1 MSNRHYFRDPLPL
14 NGDFIPA
21 VYWPTGQPTPDPNRR
36 DSAFSRPT
44 IAEAAARRPR
54 WGYNTTTKVLTSRYL
69 TALDA
74 REINE
79 TLQDVWTR
87 HGENSVSSIVLHMHP
102 DWCQNHAGV
111 LRAYQYERCIALE
124 SSGVEDMAFVTYKPR
139 LWKRESTE

>member
-1 MSNRHYFRDPLPL
+1 MSRHYYRDPLPL

-21 VYWPTGQPTPDPNRR
+21 TYWPVGQPKPDISLQR
-36 DSAFSRPT
+36 DNAFSRPT

-54 WGYNTTTKVLTSRYL
+54 WSYNTTTKVLTSRYL

-102 DWCQNHAGV
+102 TWCQGHAGV
-111 LRAYQYERCIALE
+111 LRVYGYERCIALE
-124 SSGVEDMAFVTYKPR
+124 SSGVEEMVFVTRAPR
-139 LWKRESTE
+139 LWKR